1 MATELLTRLWQRQAE
16 MGLTNAA
23 LATEIGVSESYVSYL
38 RRGLRGRKLGADV
51 YLRVLRRF
59 PDLGFALPAVVPT
72 GNATMTESKTGGG
85 NGA

>member
-59 PDLGFALPAVVPT
+59 PDLDLSLPAVAPT
-72 GNATMTESKTGGG
+72 GNATMTESKGGIEG
-85 NGA
+85 